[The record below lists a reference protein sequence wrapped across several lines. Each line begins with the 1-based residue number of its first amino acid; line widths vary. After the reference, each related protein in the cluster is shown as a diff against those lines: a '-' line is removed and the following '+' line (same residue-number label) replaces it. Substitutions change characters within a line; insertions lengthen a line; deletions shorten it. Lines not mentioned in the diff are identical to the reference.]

1 MSTDL
6 SASRLLK
13 VGLQSERDVVA
24 ARQRARQI
32 AALLGFS
39 NQDQVR
45 IATSVSEIARNAFR
59 YARNGSVEFFANAD
73 LTQLQIRVVD
83 SGNGIANLQ
92 DILDGH
98 YQSTTGMGMGI
109 VGTMRLMDSCDI
121 DTRSGDGTVV
131 TMTKILPPEA
141 RALQAYSPQIIAQ
154 LAATPPADAYSEIQ
168 LQNQELLQT
177 LADLRAR
184 QEELLN
190 LTRELEDTNRGVVA
204 LYSEI
209 DEQAAHL
216 RRADEM
222 KSRFLSNMSHEFRTP
237 LGSIRA
243 LSQLLLDRIDGDLSE
258 EQEKQV
264 QLIRKSADELSELV
278 NDLLDMA
285 KIEAGKVQITPSVF
299 MVADLFSALRGMLR
313 PLLQVENLE
322 LGFEVEPGLESLCAD
337 ESKISHILRNFIS
350 NALKYTERGKITVRA
365 ARENAGAS
373 VRFSVED
380 SGIGIASENLQLI
393 FEEFSQIENPLQKRA
408 KGTGLGLPLCRKLA
422 SLLSGYVEVQ
432 SAPDVG
438 STFSVVIPFTPASV
452 NSDAFLEKP
461 ENFAPVKNAADD
473 FPVLVIEDH
482 QPTQLL
488 YKKYLQDTKYRP
500 LCANSLQEAQ
510 VLWQHRQPC
519 AIVLDIMLGGKDSWQ
534 WLKKIKND
542 ADSRDVPV
550 IVVSELA
557 EKQKGFALG
566 ADRYY
571 VKPLR
576 RDDLLGALNQLIPAS
591 QLTTEA
597 TRSVEVIQQ
606 SAEVI
611 QQAEPTPH
619 IEPAQHTEP
628 TAHAELAQK
637 MEKQQIMSPPF
648 MSNAMP
654 VSNMMSVSKTMSVS
668 NTALVSNTMPQ
679 ENAERR

>member
-1 MSTDL
+1 MNTGL

-13 VGLQSERDVVA
+13 ISLQSEHDVVA

-32 AALLGFS
+32 STLLGFG

-45 IATSVSEIARNAFR
+45 IGTAVSEIARNAFR
-59 YARNGSVEFFANAD
+59 YARNGSVEFFIGAEP
-73 LTQLQIRVVD
+73 LHLRIRIAD
-83 SGNGIANLQ
+83 SGGGIANLQ
-92 DILDGH
+92 DVLDGH
-98 YQSTTGMGMGI
+98 YRSATGLGMGLI
-109 VGTMRLMDSCDI
+109 GTMRLMDSCDI
-121 DTRSGDGTVV
+121 ETGERGTVV
-131 TMTKILPPEA
+131 TLTKILPPEMRTLSA
-141 RALQAYSPQIIAQ
+141 SSTQIIAQ
-154 LAATPPADAYSEIQ
+154 LGANPPADAYNEIQ

-184 QEELLN
+184 QDELLN

-243 LSQLLLDRIDGDLSE
+243 LSQLLLDRIDGNLSE

-285 KIEAGKVQITPSVF
+285 KIEAGKVQVTPSVF
-299 MVADLFSALRGMLR
+299 VVADLFSGLRGMLR

-322 LGFEVEPGLESLCAD
+322 LSFEVEPGLESLYAD

-350 NALKYTERGKITVRA
+350 NALKYTERGKIIVRA
-365 ARENAGAS
+365 AGENDGAS

-380 SGIGIASENLQLI
+380 SGIGIASEDLQLI
-393 FEEFSQIENPLQKRA
+393 FEEFSQIENPLQKCA

-432 SAPDVG
+432 SAPGIG

-452 NSDAFLEKP
+452 NSDAFLEKS
-461 ENFAPVKNAADD
+461 ENFAPEENAAKD
-473 FPVLVIEDH
+473 FPILFVEDH

-488 YKKYLQDTKYRP
+488 YKKYLQNTAYRP
-500 LCANSLQEAQ
+500 LCVEDLQEAHA
-510 VLWQHRQPC
+510 LWQHKRPG
-519 AIVLDIMLGGKDSWQ
+519 AIVLDIMRSGKDGWQ
-534 WLKKIKND
+534 WLKKIKSD
-542 ADSRDVPV
+542 TESRDIPV
-550 IVVSELA
+550 IVVGELA
-557 EKQKGFALG
+557 EKQKGFLLG
-566 ADRYY
+566 ADRYC
-571 VKPLR
+571 VTPLR
-576 RDDLLGALNQLIPAS
+576 RDDLLGALRQLVSAS
-591 QLTTEA
+591 QPTHTANSAQAATSTQQATAPARPSTTEL
-597 TRSVEVIQQ
+597 I
-606 SAEVI
+606 
-611 QQAEPTPH
+611 
-619 IEPAQHTEP
+619 QHTES
-628 TAHAELAQK
+628 AQQ
-637 MEKQQIMSPPF
+637 MERQQITPPF
-648 MSNAMP
+648 F
-654 VSNMMSVSKTMSVS
+654 VSS
-668 NTALVSNTMPQ
+668 AAPQ
-679 ENAERR
+679 ESAERP